1 MNTYIIE
8 EMFLGGLGSH
18 VELYDLPNENMI
30 VYSDGISTT
39 YNEEYYK
46 YLIENN
52 YQVCLTEA
60 SDYIEDILVKNTIHL
75 MKKVRTSN
83 CRKA

>member
-1 MNTYIIE
+1 
-8 EMFLGGLGSH
+8 
-18 VELYDLPNENMI
+18 MI

-52 YQVCLTEA
+52 GFQWNEA
-60 SDYIEDILVKNTIHL
+60 WRISSNVPSPISLL
-75 MKKVRTSN
+75 M
-83 CRKA
+83 